1 MKKQWKIA
9 LIAAPVIVAGS
20 VFAFAAEGTEKE
32 ASSAESA
39 SGVSHTIVDSQPLTE
54 TELQEVASAAPAPVE
69 ETAASGNRPEGSVPQ
84 SVLDSANPF
93 VVQQPVEAAV
103 AATAAGAAAGVTA
116 SAPVQKNEFVLA
128 LVKKFELKSNTTQ
141 GELKIEFERDG
152 DGLKLEGEIGGR
164 KIEVKGAVAEQ
175 FLTKV
180 LASLSLN
187 QALTAAL
194 KGQQVNLDPTVLAA
208 LEELKIELTDGRKIE
223 SKGNGNNPK
232 AQGKHD
238 NGLHKGWE
246 KGKGHDKDDDDDK
259 KEKKEKEK
267 GKKNDD

>member
-9 LIAAPVIVAGS
+9 LIAAPVLVAGS

-32 ASSAESA
+32 AASAEST

-54 TELQEVASAAPAPVE
+54 AELQEVASAAPAPVE
-69 ETAASGNRPEGSVPQ
+69 EPAAVGNQPEGSVPQ

-93 VVQQPVEAAV
+93 VVQQPIAPVP
-103 AATAAGAAAGVTA
+103 TAPA
-116 SAPVQKNEFVLA
+116 SAQKNEFDLA
-128 LVKKFELKSNTTQ
+128 QVKKFELKSNTTQ
-141 GELKIEFERDG
+141 GELKIEFSRDG

-180 LASLSLN
+180 LASLNLQ
-187 QALTAAL
+187 QALTATL
-194 KGQQVNLDPTVLAA
+194 QGGQVSLDPTVLAA
-208 LEELKIELTDGRKIE
+208 LEEVKIELTDGRKIE

-232 AQGKHD
+232 AEGRHD
-238 NGLHKGWE
+238 NGKHKGWE
-246 KGKGHDKDDDDDK
+246 KGKGHDKDDDDDDK
-259 KEKKEKEK
+259 KEKKEKDKEK
-267 GKKNDD
+267 DKDKKNDE